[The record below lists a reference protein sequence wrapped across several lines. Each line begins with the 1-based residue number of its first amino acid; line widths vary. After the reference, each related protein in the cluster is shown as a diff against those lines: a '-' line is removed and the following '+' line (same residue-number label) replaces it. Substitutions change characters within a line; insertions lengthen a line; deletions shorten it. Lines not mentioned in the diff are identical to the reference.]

1 MILSPAKRNR
11 SISRQKTIPFGFDS
25 IFANVILDTMALTT
39 KSKFSSI
46 SIPVTLPQI
55 AEGLKNLSKSELE
68 TIELLLN
75 KEAMRIVKKSA
86 AQVSR
91 YKLKEL

>member
-1 MILSPAKRNR
+1 M
-11 SISRQKTIPFGFDS
+11 
-25 IFANVILDTMALTT
+25 
-39 KSKFSSI
+39 
-46 SIPVTLPQI
+46 PQI